1 MLRVGLSGGIG
12 SGKSTVAR
20 RLVDHGAVLID
31 ADQVAREVVAR
42 DTPGLAELV
51 VAFGRDILNDDGTLD
66 RSAIARRVFADEEA
80 LAALNAIMH
89 PRIAART
96 GELLAEVS
104 DESIVVHDVPL
115 LVENNLAANY
125 HLVVI
130 VFADLDRRIARLVN
144 DRGMTEAQ
152 ARARVAAQATDEQR
166 HAVADVALYNNGTV
180 EELRAAVDRL
190 WHTRLLPTLLE
201 GV

>member
-89 PRIAART
+89 PRIATRT
-96 GELLAEVS
+96 GELLAEVP

-130 VFADLDRRIARLVN
+130 VFADLEHRIARLVN
-144 DRGMTEAQ
+144 KRGMTEAQ
-152 ARARVAAQATDEQR
+152 ARARIAAQATDEQR

-180 EELRAAVDRL
+180 GELRAAVDRL
-190 WHTRLLPTLLE
+190 WHTRLLPTLLG